1 MGPQLIA
8 LALLAASCTECEN
21 DAYQASYNT
30 TAACTGNIFGT
41 VDPKVFC
48 PCLTKANMPAPD
60 CGAPGMPANMTYA
73 SLCADACSSYGTCKG
88 SAWRI
93 CAKCENDAY
102 QASYNT
108 TAACTGNIF
117 GTVDPKVFCPCLT
130 KANMPAPDCGA
141 PGMPAN
147 MTYASLCADACSSYG
162 TCNGHFEDAVS
173 AFRLTL
179 LGLAEAKQSRG

>member
-8 LALLAASCTECEN
+8 LALLAASCTE
-21 DAYQASYNT
+21 
-30 TAACTGNIFGT
+30 
-41 VDPKVFC
+41 
-48 PCLTKANMPAPD
+48 
-60 CGAPGMPANMTYA
+60 
-73 SLCADACSSYGTCKG
+73 
-88 SAWRI
+88 
-93 CAKCENDAY
+93 CENDAY